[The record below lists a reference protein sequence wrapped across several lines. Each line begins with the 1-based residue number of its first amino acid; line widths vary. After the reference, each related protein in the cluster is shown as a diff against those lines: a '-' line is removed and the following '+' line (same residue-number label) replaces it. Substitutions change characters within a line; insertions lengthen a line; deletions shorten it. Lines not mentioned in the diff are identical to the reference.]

1 MISNSKILI
10 PRVSSR
16 AIQRTQFEFGLPWP
30 QWWLTQSSKIDFRH
44 GKLVFI
50 GQMTFIQSSKIRKKV
65 QKNSWNRFLP
75 KTIWFFSK
83 KINFT
88 NSFAH
93 FSYFRALCL
102 RRNSIAAVAENWYQ
116 LYRIDICY
124 LWSHKNSEKKI
135 DKFVVTVIIGKLWI
149 ISIKCR
155 KKCKREGFFLFSTP

>member
-1 MISNSKILI
+1 MCKKIREI
-10 PRVSSR
+10 D
-16 AIQRTQFEFGLPWP
+16 FLPKIK
-30 QWWLTQSSKIDFRH
+30 LFLVKIDF
-44 GKLVFI
+44 
-50 GQMTFIQSSKIRKKV
+50 T
-65 QKNSWNRFLP
+65 
-75 KTIWFFSK
+75 
-83 KINFT
+83 NF
-88 NSFAH
+88 FAH

-155 KKCKREGFFLFSTP
+155 RKNANVKVFLFSIPYCKTHTKNFVMLKNTIHAEIFISRKNLFVKSFQSV